1 MLLSELC
8 LTLVAGG
15 VDGIGQGDV
24 KVGTSVF
31 KGLRV
36 RLFHLPSD
44 GSHGVFKC
52 KSVLLFHLPSD
63 GCHCVFE
70 CDSVFLFQ
78 FLNSRGDLGYIASV
92 HRKDECNEH
101 HHGVT
106 Q

>member
-36 RLFHLPSD
+36 R
-44 GSHGVFKC
+44 
-52 KSVLLFHLPSD
+52 LFHLPSD